1 MKHILIY
8 GEDLDSHP
16 WGGIIDVEKDYPTP
30 EEVMLFDA
38 VKRAQAAKG
47 TPWAYS
53 EVSYEAMQVDSYETF
68 PFTGTIEDC
77 VQIYAYL

>member
-8 GEDLDSHP
+8 GEDLDRRAS
-16 WGGIIDVEKDYPTP
+16 WGGIIDIEKDYPTP

-38 VKRAQAAKG
+38 VKRAQMAKN

-53 EVSYEAMQVDSYETF
+53 EVSCEVMNVDSYEKF
-68 PFTGTIEDC
+68 PFTGTVEDT
-77 VQIYAYL
+77 VQIYMV